1 MVVEDVILLK
11 HIFFSMVEIFR
22 QVKVLVALSFHL
34 SEVPALTHAVLDND
48 HGHDD

>member
-1 MVVEDVILLK
+1 
-11 HIFFSMVEIFR
+11 
-22 QVKVLVALSFHL
+22 LSFHL